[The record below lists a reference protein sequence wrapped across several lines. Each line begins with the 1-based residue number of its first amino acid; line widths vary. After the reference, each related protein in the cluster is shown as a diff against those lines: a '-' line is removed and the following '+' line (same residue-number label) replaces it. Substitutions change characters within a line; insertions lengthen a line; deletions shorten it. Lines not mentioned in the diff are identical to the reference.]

1 MVLCVCCFYFFLSSD
16 RNRSHLSEKWNFGE
30 IARDPNTGRAE
41 LHGPCWP
48 SVKKGGCPR
57 PPDTG
62 RAGLH
67 GGPCGTPDFTMGFGF
82 GELHGPCWLARAV
95 SAFVV

>member
-1 MVLCVCCFYFFLSSD
+1 MFAVFNWFRIRIEIGRIYRKNTFL
-16 RNRSHLSEKWNFGE
+16 KNFC
-30 IARDPNTGRAE
+30 AE
-41 LHGPCWP
+41 LHGPCKP
-48 SVKKGGCPR
+48 SVKKEVCPR

-82 GELHGPCWLARAV
+82 GELHGPCQPLLFEV
-95 SAFVV
+95 FGKLF